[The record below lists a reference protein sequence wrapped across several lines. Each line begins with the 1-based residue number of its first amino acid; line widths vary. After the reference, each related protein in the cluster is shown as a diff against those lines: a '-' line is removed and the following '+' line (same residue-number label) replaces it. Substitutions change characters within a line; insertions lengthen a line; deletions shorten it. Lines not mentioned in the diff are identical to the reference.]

1 MPNFLNLFWS
11 TKEVPKNNPIPLY
24 QTLAPLKEEFMSV
37 PQRKYAI
44 TVSLLRGIKE
54 VEKLNNDA
62 RQMNQSV
69 IDMFEGVP
77 VND

>member
-37 PQRKYAI
+37 PQRNMPLRLACFVDLMKLGGL
-44 TVSLLRGIKE
+44 TSL
-54 VEKLNNDA
+54 
-62 RQMNQSV
+62 
-69 IDMFEGVP
+69 
-77 VND
+77 

>member
-1 MPNFLNLFWS
+1 MLNFLNLFWS
-11 TKEVPKNNPIPLY
+11 KNNPIPLY

-37 PQRKYAI
+37 PQKKYAI
-44 TVSLLRGIKE
+44 TVSLLRG
-54 VEKLNNDA
+54 LNEA
-62 RQMNQSV
+62 RRINQSV

>member
-44 TVSLLRGIKE
+44 TVSLLRGIKKVQE
-54 VEKLNNDA
+54 LNDEA
-62 RQMNQSV
+62 RRINQSV
-69 IDMFEGVP
+69 IDILEGEIE
-77 VND
+77 